1 MAWTRYNQY
10 DDYWCNGL
18 VNSNHDKIS
27 FPRFLDLIS
36 NQDVIGIVP
45 VSKYPWI
52 VPTIIGRIAE
62 EVGVKHYLVLTSQHT
77 SQVVDDGLSHL
88 KSLDI
93 DVYIDRRIG
102 LGHVLGDDV
111 FDTTFRVMR
120 LFRKLGELEKPEK
133 IIIDLTG
140 SDGSVAA
147 AVAVVADKTLKGK
160 NIYTVVESLPLYGI
174 PAYPGS
180 PRWLH
185 RVYLFGKTEPVQKN
199 TPVSDYP
206 RIVEWRGTRGTY
218 IALSKAFNSIT
229 RCGCMEALVDDRRTI
244 LSEGEKLEAWIGELG
259 AMEERKRLFVIDEL
273 RGPNENTARH
283 LYTAWKNIVEILNR
297 SFQDRQ
303 TLERMIMQ
311 VQRYVGAADLVVRD
325 IVPSTGPAQ
334 DLVNEKLHRVLLRL
348 SSDKS
353 WIAVVPDT
361 NLFYQGFHMA
371 LLKASIRAG
380 SPWSPIRGLSI
391 YIPRC
396 AEAEINGKVAET
408 NPDSG
413 IQYRISYTLALLANR
428 ALLETKYYYDAES
441 LSATAQPCEAS
452 IAVEAPNLSEN
463 RILLLTADHKA
474 YTAWQTLNV
483 CRGKVTCIYIGH
495 SDEPLSTDT
504 IYGKFYASISAS
516 LLAYVA
522 SLFAPVTIEGSR
534 GKLRLVVRN
543 LRGNTAPVINIHRV
557 IEEKT

>member
-1 MAWTRYNQY
+1 M
-10 DDYWCNGL
+10 

-27 FPRFLDLIS
+27 FPQFLDLIS
-36 NQDVIGIVP
+36 RQDVIGIVP

-62 EVGVKHYLVLTSQHT
+62 EVGVRNYLVLTSQHT
-77 SQVVDDGLSHL
+77 SPVVDDGLSHL

-93 DVYIDRRIG
+93 DVYIDRKIG
-102 LGHVLGDDV
+102 LGHVLGDDI

-120 LFRKLGELEKPEK
+120 LFNKLGELEKPEK

-147 AVAVVADKTLKGK
+147 AVTVVADKALKGK

-185 RVYLFGKTEPVQKN
+185 RVYLFGKAETGTKH

-206 RIVEWRGTRGTY
+206 RTVEWRGTRGTY
-218 IALSKAFNSIT
+218 IALSKAFNSVT

-303 TLERMIMQ
+303 ALERMIMQ
-311 VQRYVGAADLVVRD
+311 VQRYVGAADLVVKE
-325 IVPSTGPAQ
+325 IVPSSGPAQ

-413 IQYRISYTLALLANR
+413 IQYRVSYTLALLANR
-428 ALLETKYYYDAES
+428 ALLETRYYYDAES
-441 LSATAQPCEAS
+441 LSATAQPCEAA

-557 IEEKT
+557 VEEKA